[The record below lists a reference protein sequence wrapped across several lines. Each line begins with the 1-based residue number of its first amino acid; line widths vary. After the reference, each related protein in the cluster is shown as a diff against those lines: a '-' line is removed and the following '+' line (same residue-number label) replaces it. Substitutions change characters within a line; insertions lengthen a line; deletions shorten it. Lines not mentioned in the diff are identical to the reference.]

1 MNSKSEL
8 RIKAKKIRQSLN
20 LSKISEAIIKKIKE
34 FDLYKESKNVM
45 IFYPLK
51 DEINLL
57 PLLNDNKNFYL
68 PRVKDNKLEVCQYVL
83 NDELCE
89 SCYHVLEPTCAPIKD
104 IILDLV
110 FVPALMVDK
119 NNNRLGYGKGFYDRF
134 LSELSQET
142 KSIVVIPDELLV
154 QKLPA
159 DKFDVPCDYVITQ
172 KKASFERG

>member
-20 LSKISEAIIKKIKE
+20 LLKISEAIIKKIKE

-68 PRVKDNKLEVCQYVL
+68 PRVKDNYLEVCKYVL

-89 SCYHVLEPTCAPIKD
+89 SCYHVLEPTCAPVKD
-104 IILDLV
+104 IVLDLV
-110 FVPALMVDK
+110 FVPALAADI
-119 NNNRLGYGKGFYDRF
+119 NLNRLGYGKGFYDRF
-134 LSELSQET
+134 LSSLKNST
-142 KSIVVIPDELLV
+142 KSIIVIPDELLFENI
-154 QKLPA
+154 PTNEN
-159 DKFDVPCDYVITQ
+159 DVRCDYFITQ